1 MPEGRHGHP
10 RRQPRATEGVYVGY
24 ALLRVEWPR
33 IQMVVGLE
41 KYMRASTAHRLLSYL
56 TQAQSGV
63 ER

>member
-10 RRQPRATEGVYVGY
+10 RRQPRATEGVYVRY

-33 IQMVVGLE
+33 IQMVVELNTC
-41 KYMRASTAHRLLSYL
+41 STAHRLLSYL
-56 TQAQSGV
+56 TQSQSGV